1 MYRYGAATCWIAF
14 VLLFRPSVVSGK
26 EPFGVPY
33 TAGGTTAMPN
43 ASLSVARHASEID
56 GIVAGKEFRVLQVG
70 KYVTSGVVPSI
81 DFTTSFG
88 PTATSPGPRR
98 SKQTLL

>member
-1 MYRYGAATCWIAF
+1 SVCMYRYGAATCWTAC

-43 ASLSVARHASEID
+43 PSLSVARHATEID
-56 GIVAGKEFRVLQVG
+56 GMVAGKECRVLQTG
-70 KYVTSGVVPSI
+70 KYVTSGKPGVI
-81 DFTTSFG
+81 DGTAALG
-88 PTATSPGPRR
+88 PVRASPGPRR
-98 SKQTLL
+98 S